1 MKSLDELKEIREKAL
16 ERIKVRNKEMGY
28 KVTVRVDDCGIE
40 KGARTVMVTF
50 VEELNK
56 RGISN
61 VELLQGPCIGLCE
74 EEPIVE
80 IYSPNGE
87 KTTYGQVDASI
98 ARKIVENHLINGEV
112 VKEYLAKI

>member
-16 ERIKVRNKEMGY
+16 ERIKVRSKEMGY
-28 KVTVRVDDCGIE
+28 KVVVRVDDCGIE

-61 VELLQGPCIGLCE
+61 VELLQGPCIGFCE

-80 IYSPNGE
+80 VHSPNGE
-87 KTTYGQVDASI
+87 KTTYAKVDANI
-98 ARKIVENHLINGEV
+98 AKKIVESHLINGDV
-112 VKEYLAKI
+112 VKEYLANL